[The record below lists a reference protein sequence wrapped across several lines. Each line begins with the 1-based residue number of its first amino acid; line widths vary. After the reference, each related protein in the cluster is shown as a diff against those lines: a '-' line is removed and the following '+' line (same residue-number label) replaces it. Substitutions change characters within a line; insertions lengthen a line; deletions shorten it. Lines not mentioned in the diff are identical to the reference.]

1 MTKDEFFMQ
10 RCFELAALGAG
21 SVAPNPLVG
30 SVIVH
35 NEKIIGEGYHQK
47 YGDPHAEVNAINAV
61 KDKSLLSEATIYVNL
76 EPCAHHGKTPPCT
89 DLIVSHKLKRV
100 VISNRDPFEQ
110 VDGKGI
116 DRLKNAGIEVTTG
129 VLEKKGRW
137 LNRRFFTFHEKK
149 RPYVILKFA
158 QTIDGYLDSFRTEED
173 NEEPLK
179 ITSDQMNRLVHKWR
193 SEESSILVGRNTVL
207 LDNPSLTTRLWP
219 GKNPLRLVI
228 DPELQ
233 IKEDKKVMCDGNH
246 TWIFNALKTDYC
258 ENNLC
263 YIQIN
268 DASEFHTEI
277 LTYLYK
283 SDIQS
288 VIIEGGAATLSRFIE
303 AKMWDEARIITG
315 QIRIGVGISAPDIHG
330 KLHSSELIGNELL
343 QVYLSA

>member
-1 MTKDEFFMQ
+1 MQ